1 MSISKKRAKAIK
13 SIKDKD
19 IDYSDIPELS
29 ESFLKKAN
37 LEMPKTKTAISLR
50 LDTDILEWFKSQGE
64 KYQTKMNA
72 VLKAFKTAHKQH

>member
-1 MSISKKRAKAIK
+1 MSISKKRAKTIK

-29 ESFLKKAN
+29 ESFFKSAN
-37 LEMPKTKTAISLR
+37 LEIPRTKTAISFR
-50 LDTDILEWFKSQGE
+50 VDSDVLEWFKSQGE

-72 VLKAFKTAHKQH
+72 VLKAFKNAHK